1 MADTTTTNLLLT
13 KPEVGASTDTWGT
26 KINTDLDTIDALFDA
41 GPVLKVTRGGTGAG
55 TASAARTSLGAT
67 TLGANLFT
75 VTNPGAITF
84 PRFNADNSV
93 SALGASDFRTAIGAG
108 VGDVTLTGSQTLTN
122 KRIDQRISSAASTAT
137 LTPDVSSFDQYNL
150 TAQAASL
157 TVAAPTGTPVDGNK
171 LILRILDNGTSRA
184 ITWNATYTSFGVPLP
199 AATTVSKT
207 LYVGCIYNANNTRWD
222 VIAVNQQI

>member
-41 GPVLKVTRGGTGAG
+41 GPVLKLTRGGTGAA
-55 TASAARTSLGAT
+55 TAGEARTSLGAT

-75 VTNPGAITF
+75 VTNPSAVTF

-93 SALGASDFRTAIGAG
+93 SSLGASDFRTAIGAG
-108 VGDVTLTGSQTLTN
+108 TVTLADAQTLTN
-122 KRIDQRISSAASTAT
+122 KRINPRVSSTADTTT
-137 LTPDVSSFDQYNL
+137 LTPDVSAFDQYNL
-150 TAQAASL
+150 TAQARAL
-157 TVAAPTGTPVDGNK
+157 TVAAPTGTPVDGTK

-184 ITWNATYTSFGVPLP
+184 ITWNATYISFGVPLP
-199 AATTVSKT
+199 AATTADKT
-207 LYVGCIYNANNTRWD
+207 LYVGCIYNANNSRWD